1 MLFSAKVNHLIKC
14 AFYTNTLVTRY
25 PVLHAHW
32 LTAPSLR
39 IPRLGLRPHNNPMPR
54 PASVFRQCS
63 FIGQVNS
70 VLYFFGKLSSE
81 VKIRLF
87 RSYCTSFY
95 GCELWNL
102 SCAQLADLCTKWRKS
117 VRRVLNLPLQTH
129 CYLLPL
135 LCQCLPVYDE
145 ICGRTMNFVRSCLYH
160 QSSVVAPVYSSS
172 LGFRRTD
179 WLNRLQ
185 PSQLRPN
192 SIAYKQYVRYDR
204 IV

>member
-1 MLFSAKVNHLIKC
+1 MEMVTSYCHLGHVVNSNLDD
-14 AFYTNTLVTRY
+14 
-25 PVLHAHW
+25 
-32 LTAPSLR
+32 S
-39 IPRLGLRPHNNPMPR
+39 
-54 PASVFRQCS
+54 PAIINRQCS

-70 VLYFFGKLSSE
+70 VLCFFGKLSSK

-102 SCAQLADLCTKWRKS
+102 SCAQLADLCAKWRKS

-129 CYLLPL
+129 CYLLLL

-160 QSSVVAPVYSSS
+160 QSSVVKSVAFYTVVTALPLGAMYYSVCNAIKVLLMTFYHVTRSSILYVVLCLLAVQMTSTMRVVCYLNVLECEMVY
-172 LGFRRTD
+172 
-179 WLNRLQ
+179 
-185 PSQLRPN
+185 
-192 SIAYKQYVRYDR
+192 
-204 IV
+204 